1 MAEDEEEEDRC
12 MLAMPV
18 QAAGNSDELD
28 WHMLAE
34 AKRFGAGVKKLVIAI
49 FRFGFAEDK
58 SIQNLKAEI

>member
-34 AKRFGAGVKKLVIAI
+34 AKSFGAGVKKTSDCDFSL
-49 FRFGFAEDK
+49 RFC
-58 SIQNLKAEI
+58 